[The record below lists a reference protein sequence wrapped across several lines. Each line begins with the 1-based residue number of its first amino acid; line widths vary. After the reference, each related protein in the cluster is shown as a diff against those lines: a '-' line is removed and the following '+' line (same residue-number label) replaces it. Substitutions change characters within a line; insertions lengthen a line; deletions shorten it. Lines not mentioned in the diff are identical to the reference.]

1 MQELITTDE
10 AQPGLLPHAAI
21 TEAQQIIISQRTPR
35 EDVRYRQGKGG
46 KELAYV
52 DHAYVTR
59 LLNEAFGW
67 NWDFEV
73 DNEEILYV
81 GEQRRPF
88 EVRCRGKL
96 TVRTPTGQQIVKM
109 QFGSQPIEMLRDQ
122 SAPVS
127 LGDAFKGSASDALK
141 KCASLLGIA
150 LDLYDSDSDV
160 NQKPQ
165 QRQERPASYQQPAPQ
180 TQTRPTTNKTPQNPP
195 RAEPKTPEEAEKRF
209 YARFSQDI
217 GGSDWSNV
225 QAFLMSRAPKPT
237 TVEGWIAVAEA
248 IRDRIKG
255 QTQPAA

>member
-1 MQELITTDE
+1 MTQELITTDE
-10 AQPGLLPHAAI
+10 ALPGLLPHAAI

-96 TVRTPTGQQIVKM
+96 TVRNANGNAIVKM
-109 QFGSQPIEMLRDQ
+109 QFGSQPIEMLRDG

-160 NQKPQ
+160 NQRKPQ
-165 QRQERPASYQQPAPQ
+165 APRPAQPTSYQAPQRPNPAPQ
-180 TQTRPTTNKTPQNPP
+180 PVDTTITD
-195 RAEPKTPEEAEKRF
+195 AETKF
-209 YARFSQDI
+209 YAAIETMANGAMS
-217 GGSDWSNV
+217 WPEV
-225 QAFLMSRAPKPT
+225 QAWLGAKTPKPT
-237 TVEGWIAVAEA
+237 TIVGWREAYKLVRTTFQQRQQAE
-248 IRDRIKG
+248 
-255 QTQPAA
+255 QPQAA